1 MCEESFGAIKN
12 DIDFDG
18 GKRQRMKHH
27 RESKNYY
34 HRSMKIAM
42 ADALTNPVTEM
53 LGMSAVVLAM
63 LPGADLV
70 LRKTTSIVEISL
82 APAPMDMADLSL
94 LYALV
99 AGVLDPLRK
108 LACVCTKA
116 KRPSAA
122 AARALE

>member
-34 HRSMKIAM
+34 HKSMKITM
-42 ADALTNPVTEM
+42 ADALTNPTTEM

-63 LPGADLV
+63 LPGAYLV
-70 LRKTTSIVEISL
+70 LRETTSIGEIPL
-82 APAPMDMADLSL
+82 ASGPMDMADLSWM
-94 LYALV
+94 YALL
-99 AGVLDPLRK
+99 AGVLDPIRK
-108 LACVCTKA
+108 L
-116 KRPSAA
+116 S
-122 AARALE
+122 

>member
-63 LPGADLV
+63 LPGAYLV
-70 LRKTTSIVEISL
+70 LRKTTSIWGMSL
-82 APAPMDMADLSL
+82 SSAPMDMADLSW
-94 LYALV
+94 LYAPPV
-99 AGVLDPLRK
+99 GVLEPICK
-108 LACVCTKA
+108 LSLAVRSGVRLC
-116 KRPSAA
+116 
-122 AARALE
+122 